1 MISMLFIGIAIMF
14 LCLAVSS
21 YILKESLKKPHR
33 NIIEVMDREIERE
46 KQAEK
51 KATMGWASATAY
63 LYKTTNNHFRLEF
76 LGFIV
81 AAIAAIIESLAYG
94 WR

>member
-1 MISMLFIGIAIMF
+1 MIPVLFIGIAIMF
-14 LCLAVSS
+14 LCLAIAS
-21 YILKESLKKPHR
+21 YKLKESTKKPHGE
-33 NIIEVMDREIERE
+33 IIKILEREIARE
-46 KQAEK
+46 KDEK
-51 KATMGWASATAY
+51 IAQLGYASATSY